1 MAKTTKDMRKQIF
14 DQIEETLKESSL
26 IDRNLVDN
34 SDSERLSQ
42 VLVQLRDVG
51 WSHVADCDDNF
62 THVTFTYNANS
73 DESDVCDDENEVLTC
88 KVKLP
93 KNFPFDGPICDDGF
107 PASFSLKKYFWS
119 SNKSTLAHTY
129 ATFVDRAKSLIPVS
143 ICWNNSIKRGLV
155 L

>member
-1 MAKTTKDMRKQIF
+1 MAITTKDLRKQIF
-14 DQIEETLKESSL
+14 DVIEETLKESSL
-26 IDRNLVDN
+26 IDRNLVDRN
-34 SDSERLSQ
+34 DLERRSQ

-51 WSHVADCDDNF
+51 WSHITDCDENF
-62 THVTFTYNANS
+62 THVTFTYDAKS
-73 DESDVCDDENEVLTC
+73 DDSDVCDDNEVLTC

-93 KNFPFDGPICDDGF
+93 ETFPSGGPICDDGF

-143 ICWNNSIKRGLV
+143 CL
-155 L
+155 